1 MLFSSGMMI
10 PIVFVRFVFKPLAT
24 SFTSKSNSS
33 IAASILIR
41 FFSRTFP
48 HLNKKKSLP
57 VPVLSLSRCLS
68 SSLPLMLSAFLT
80 TSMWNYCTFPVHP
93 HIFIRSMVCSFT
105 AFIAAIPSFSD
116 QGLGF
121 SFSNCFSASVYA
133 TRNSVAKFTLHIPR
147 CTHST
152 TSSSLSPLAP

>member
-116 QGLGF
+116 QR
-121 SFSNCFSASVYA
+121 S
-133 TRNSVAKFTLHIPR
+133 PD
-147 CTHST
+147 
-152 TSSSLSPLAP
+152 SLSATVFQHLCMLHAILSQNSLYTSRAVHILPHLLR